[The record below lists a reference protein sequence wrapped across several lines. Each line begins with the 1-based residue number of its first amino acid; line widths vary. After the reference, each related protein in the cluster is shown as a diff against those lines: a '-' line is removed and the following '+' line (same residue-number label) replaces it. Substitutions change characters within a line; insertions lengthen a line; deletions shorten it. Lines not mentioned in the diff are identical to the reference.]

1 MFLVERIHMPT
12 FANDGYLL
20 VDASTNDRVS
30 NPPASWSKE
39 ALINFINANKSIK
52 YELYIYGIYNKI
64 HPKYLQEKS
73 KWFVLWQS
81 KEITAKSTSEFIKK
95 YKELKDKSILELK
108 REAPVIEKNFD
119 FHSFIYIPYITN
131 YEAQTANYLAP
142 FIEVVVLKDLM
153 KPKVFINGPN
163 KNINEIDKNVAALD
177 KFADAVKFNMAI
189 PKAADP
195 FVDF

>member
-1 MFLVERIHMPT
+1 MPT
-12 FANDGYLL
+12 FAELSL
-20 VDASTNDRVS
+20 PFEDAPTNDKIL
-30 NPPASWSKE
+30 NPAASWSKE
-39 ALINFINANKSIK
+39 HLINLINSTKSIK
-52 YELYIYGIYNKI
+52 YEFYIYGIYNKI

-73 KWFVLWQS
+73 KWFVLWQN
-81 KEITAKSTSEFIKK
+81 KEITAKSTNEFIKK

-108 REAPVIEKNFD
+108 REAPGIEKNFD
-119 FHSFIYIPYITN
+119 FHSFIFIPYITN

-195 FVDF
+195 FEDF